1 VGQLPRSTAS
11 SFFSVQLPYI
21 LLNDLMS
28 IAVDHCY
35 VDDHGCVVHVDA
47 DHCCHVVDVDVD
59 VVVVLL
65 LLVVVMLLLV
75 LVLAVVVVT
84 TTTTREFSSLLWWR

>member
-1 VGQLPRSTAS
+1 
-11 SFFSVQLPYI
+11 
-21 LLNDLMS
+21 MS

-65 LLVVVMLLLV
+65 LVVVMLLLV